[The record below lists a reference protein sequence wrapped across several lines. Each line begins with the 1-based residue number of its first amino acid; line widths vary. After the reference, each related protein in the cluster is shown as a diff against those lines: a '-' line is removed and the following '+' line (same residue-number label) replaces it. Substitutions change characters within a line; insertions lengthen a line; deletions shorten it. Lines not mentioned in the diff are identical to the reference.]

1 MNIKYV
7 NVVLDKDI
15 FMDKMRDICVPK
27 VKLPRE
33 PEVNIR
39 NLMVRFYMAVFMVC
53 FNITYTVI
61 EYINGTLV
69 LLDVLM
75 LLAWVMAL
83 ILWFMDYKRAG
94 RIKFMNNTANA
105 IEAVTNNE
113 LNKLW
118 DEYSYDSAVHE
129 KMFAD
134 VNSTCKLLWIIYNT
148 NLLSITTEDNKTLSV
163 KYEYSGNVREDTLNA
178 DMVLCEDNPNSMS
191 IVKDGIILSNH
202 SSVVPHALLSKT
214 LS

>member
-7 NVVLDKDI
+7 NVVLDKDV

-53 FNITYTVI
+53 FNTTYTVI

-148 NLLSITTEDNKTLSV
+148 NLLSITTEDNKILSV
-163 KYEYSGNVREDTLNA
+163 KYEYSGDVREDTLNA
-178 DMVLCEDNPNSMS
+178 DMILCEDNPNSVS

-202 SSVVPHALLSKT
+202 TDVVPHALLSKT

>member
-7 NVVLDKDI
+7 NVVLDKEM

-39 NLMVRFYMAVFMVC
+39 NLMIRFNLAIFMVY
-53 FNITYTVI
+53 FNIIYNITECV
-61 EYINGTLV
+61 NGTLA
-69 LLDVLM
+69 LSDILM
-75 LLAWVMAL
+75 LLAWSVAL
-83 ILWFMDYKRAG
+83 ILWSIEYRNARNAKV
-94 RIKFMNNTANA
+94 MNTVANA
-105 IEAVTNNE
+105 IESITNSE

-118 DEYSYDSAVHE
+118 DTYSYDSAVHD
-129 KMFAD
+129 KMFATI
-134 VNSTCKLLWIIYNT
+134 NSTCKLLWVIYNT

-163 KYEYSGNVREDTLNA
+163 KYEYSGNVYDDTLNA
-178 DMVLCEDNPNSMS
+178 DMLICEDNLNSVS

-214 LS
+214 LG

>member
-7 NVVLDKDI
+7 NVVLDKEM

-39 NLMVRFYMAVFMVC
+39 NLMIRFNLAIFMVC
-53 FNITYTVI
+53 FNITYNITECV
-61 EYINGTLV
+61 NGTLA
-69 LLDVLM
+69 LSDILM
-75 LLAWVMAL
+75 LLAWSVVL
-83 ILWFMDYKRAG
+83 ILWSIEYRNARNAKV
-94 RIKFMNNTANA
+94 MNTAANA
-105 IEAVTNNE
+105 IESITNSE

-118 DEYSYDSAVHE
+118 DTYSYDSAVHD
-129 KMFAD
+129 KMFATI
-134 VNSTCKLLWIIYNT
+134 NSTCKLLWVIYNT

-163 KYEYSGNVREDTLNA
+163 KYECSGNVYDDTLNA
-178 DMVLCEDNPNSMS
+178 DMVICEYNPNSVS

-202 SSVVPHALLSKT
+202 SSVVPHVLLSKT
-214 LS
+214 LG